1 MGEYLKLVLK
11 VMCVGIAI
19 PAFILIIV
27 QSGEKSDRIHGSWQ
41 LANFV
46 HEGEECSRVLGLD
59 AGRFDGTLFLTSSTL
74 LVGNNPYHI
83 EHKSFYDDEV
93 KIVLRDAQITLRRTD
108 NEDSHKWNEM
118 EWKSGD
124 EVLRFVRQ

>member
-19 PAFILIIV
+19 PAFIHIIV
-27 QSGEKSDRIHGSWQ
+27 QSGEKSDRLHGSWH
-41 LANFV
+41 LANFTA
-46 HEGEECSRVLGLD
+46 EDGECSRVLGLD

-74 LVGNNPYHI
+74 LVGNTPYHI

-93 KIVLRDAQITLRRTD
+93 KIVLRDAQITLQRVD
-108 NEDSHKWNEM
+108 GEDGHKWNEM
-118 EWKSGD
+118 EWKSAD
-124 EVLRFVRQ
+124 EVMRFVRQ